1 VTSGLAHP
9 AALTARPPPHAP
21 GLRVGLFGGSFNP
34 PHEGH
39 RAASLLALR
48 RLRLDRI
55 WWLVSPGNPLKDA
68 RELAP
73 LALRLEAARRLARH
87 PRIEVTA
94 LEAALGAP
102 YTFATISYLKQRC
115 PGVHFVWLMGADNLP
130 GFHRW
135 KRWRDIAGL
144 VPICAID
151 RPGAT
156 LRGTLSRAGQALA
169 PYRLDEAQAACL
181 ATAPPPAFVFLHG
194 PRSPLSSTALRAEER
209 TGSAPRQGSTNATDG
224 SPTTKAETNREAIP

>member
-1 VTSGLAHP
+1 MTSGSDHR
-9 AALTARPPPHAP
+9 AALTAKPPPHPP

-39 RAASLLALR
+39 RAACLLALR

-73 LALRLEAARRLARH
+73 LAMRLAAARKLASH
-87 PRIEVTA
+87 PRMEVTA

-102 YTFATISYLKQRC
+102 YSFATISYLKRRC

-135 KRWRDIAGL
+135 KRWRDIVDL
-144 VPICAID
+144 VPICVID
-151 RPGAT
+151 RPGST
-156 LRGTLSRAGQALA
+156 LRGPFSRAGQTLG
-169 PYRLDEAQAACL
+169 PYQIDEAQAASL
-181 ATAPPPAFVFLHG
+181 ATAAPPAFVFLHG
-194 PRSPLSSTALRAEER
+194 PRSPLSSTALRAENRSNLAER
-209 TGSAPRQGSTNATDG
+209 
-224 SPTTKAETNREAIP
+224 

>member
-1 VTSGLAHP
+1 VTSGIELPKAFS
-9 AALTARPPPHAP
+9 ARPPLHAP

-34 PHEGH
+34 AHEGH

-73 LALRLEAARRLARH
+73 LALRLAAARRRACH

-94 LEAALGAP
+94 IEAALGTA
-102 YTFATISYLKQRC
+102 YTFATVSYLKARC
-115 PGVHFVWLMGADNLP
+115 PGVRFVWLMGADNLP

-135 KRWRDIAGL
+135 KRWRDIADL

-151 RPGAT
+151 RPGST
-156 LRGTLSRAGQALA
+156 LRAPLSRAGRVLA
-169 PYRLDEAQAACL
+169 AHQLDESQASRL
-181 ATAPPPAFVFLHG
+181 ATARPPAFVFLHG
-194 PRSPLSSTALRAEER
+194 PRSPQSSTALRAEDRSEWSDR
-209 TGSAPRQGSTNATDG
+209 RGLGPLAAAKDESARAAD
-224 SPTTKAETNREAIP
+224 R

>member
-1 VTSGLAHP
+1 MTCSGAHP
-9 AALTARPPPHAP
+9 AAPSAKPPPHTP

-73 LALRLEAARRLARH
+73 LAARLEAAQKLARH
-87 PRIEVTA
+87 PRVAVTA

-102 YTFATISYLKQRC
+102 YTFATISYLKRRC

-130 GFHRW
+130 GFHHW
-135 KRWRDIAGL
+135 KRWRDIARL

-151 RPGAT
+151 RPGST
-156 LRGTLSRAGQALA
+156 LRAPLSRAGQVLA
-169 PYRLDEAQAACL
+169 PYQLDEAQAARL
-181 ATAPPPAFVFLHG
+181 ATAAPPAFVFLHG
-194 PRSPLSSTALRAEER
+194 PRSTLSSTALRAEDR
-209 TGSAPRQGSTNATDG
+209 SDWPDRQGSANAIDR
-224 SPTTKAETNREAIP
+224 SPAAVAKSNQEAIL